1 MGRNPGEYE
10 LGSAFLACPST
21 SLLQAELTPTSQNWA
36 VSISFTIVEGMLIP
50 SAWLGFLCKHFY
62 LFMSM
67 CAVCSLFLSGINA
80 DARTL
85 SILPVKNFI

>member
-1 MGRNPGEYE
+1 MGRNPGEYG
-10 LGSAFLACPST
+10 LGSASLACPST
-21 SLLQAELTPTSQNWA
+21 SLLQAELTLTSQNWA

-50 SAWLGFLCKHFY
+50 SAWLGFLCKHFICC
-62 LFMSM
+62 MSM

>member
-1 MGRNPGEYE
+1 MGRNPGEYG
-10 LGSAFLACPST
+10 LGSASLVCPST
-21 SLLQAELTPTSQNWA
+21 SLLQAELTLTSQNWA

-50 SAWLGFLCKHFY
+50 SAWLGFLCKHFICC
-62 LFMSM
+62 MAM
-67 CAVCSLFLSGINA
+67 CAVCSLFLNGINA